1 MQEFF
6 YKYLEDETYCVMGYD
21 GDEENVAVPEVY
33 GGKPVTI
40 AAAEKEKSENG
51 RATGIHM
58 QVPFR

>member
-40 AAAEKEKSENG
+40 AAAEKRKK
-51 RATGIHM
+51 
-58 QVPFR
+58 